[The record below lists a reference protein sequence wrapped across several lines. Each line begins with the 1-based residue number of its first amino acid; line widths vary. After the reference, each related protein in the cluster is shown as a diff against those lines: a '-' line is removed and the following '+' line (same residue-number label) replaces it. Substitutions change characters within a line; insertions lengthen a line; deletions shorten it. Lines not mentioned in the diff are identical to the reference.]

1 MLNICGC
8 FWVIRGLESCGPKQH
23 LGNGSLLK
31 REIGDFATPTQDAPF
46 SALKLLLS
54 ILQLPFCSGELSGL
68 N

>member
-1 MLNICGC
+1 
-8 FWVIRGLESCGPKQH
+8 

-31 REIGDFATPTQDAPF
+31 GEIGDFATPTQDAPF

-54 ILQLPFCSGELSGL
+54 ILQLPFCSGEFSGL